1 MTAEIRHV
9 QADEMV
15 PWLKTMRT
23 TYLTDP
29 GAGSEEALALWAKV
43 WDARRIRGAYD
54 EGRCV
59 ATLRTFPTTLAVPFE
74 KGSTAHIPT
83 DALTQVTVAATHRRQ
98 GLLRSML
105 TASLQDAKD
114 RGEIVSVLRAA
125 EWPIY
130 GRYGY
135 WPATKVT
142 NFTMLSG
149 RKPRLHAPSSAMTVS
164 QVDPPDLVPHAG
176 EVHDR
181 VRQHQHGHIE
191 RTPGYW
197 ERELGLDGLK
207 PNGGREPVCVIARNA
222 DGVVDGY
229 LIWGGKDGGDWFE
242 EPVEITV
249 RELLAANPDAYRALW
264 GYLFGMDLVKTIEIN
279 ERPVDEPLE
288 WMLSDG
294 RAAKRGWTA
303 DDVWVRLLDVPAA
316 LSARRYSATDRLV
329 LDVVDT
335 DAGGWGAGR
344 VTLDGGPDHAE
355 CVASPQ
361 ASPDLQISQRAL
373 AALYLSGQT
382 VWSQSFAGLVSE
394 HTPGAADR
402 LQAMLFQA
410 RAPWN
415 ATPF

>member
-1 MTAEIRHV
+1 
-9 QADEMV
+9 MV

-23 TYLTDP
+23 TYLVDP
-29 GAGSEEALALWAKV
+29 ASGLTEEGLALWAKV
-43 WDARRIRGAYD
+43 WDPDRVRGAYD
-54 EGRCV
+54 GGRCV
-59 ATLRTFPTTLAVPFE
+59 ATLRTFPTTLTVPFE
-74 KGSTAHIPT
+74 KGSTAQIPT

-98 GLLRSML
+98 GLLSSML
-105 TASLQDAKD
+105 TASLAEAKE

-135 WPATKVT
+135 WPATRVT
-142 NFTMLSG
+142 NYTMLSG
-149 RKPRLHAPSSAMTVS
+149 RKPRLQAPSSPMTVA
-164 QVDPPDLVPHAG
+164 QVDPAELVAPAG

-181 VRQHQHGHIE
+181 VRQAQHGHIE
-191 RTPGYW
+191 RMPGYW

-207 PNGGREPVCVIARNA
+207 PSGGREPVCVVARNSA
-222 DGVVDGY
+222 GVVDGY
-229 LIWGGKDGGDWFE
+229 LRWGGIDGGDWFA
-242 EPVEITV
+242 EPVDISV
-249 RELLAANPDAYRALW
+249 RELLAASPDAYRALW

-316 LSARRYSATDRLV
+316 LSARRYAATDRLV
-329 LDVVDT
+329 LDVVDA

-361 ASPDLQISQRAL
+361 ASPDLRMSQRAL

-382 VWSQSFAGLVSE
+382 VWSQRFAGLVDE
-394 HTPGAADR
+394 LTPGAADR

-415 ATPF
+415 ATQF